1 MDIGYVVEY
10 SVGTDMIAHTYF
22 EGTFDCIYA
31 YSVKLLY
38 SVVNCMKMPVLA
50 KTHWRNHN
58 QVHPTSKRKLILI
71 ALSIL
76 VGTLLLLSWIGSDT
90 HQPSSSSSN
99 NYQCK
104 ISLGTYSGTIYAN
117 PNNTTLYNKC
127 LVESP
132 WMRLSQHTVQLP
144 PTSPSTAPANDNK
157 EEEEGMVIDDWL
169 FIDYHDR
176 INVLVAA
183 PYSQERN
190 EKGEV
195 DSEPQFIIL
204 EQTKYALYEP
214 SYAIVGGIIEPGGE
228 ETPAIAA
235 QREVNEEL
243 NIQCEQW
250 KSLGKYRTDVNR
262 GMGWVSY

>member
-1 MDIGYVVEY
+1 
-10 SVGTDMIAHTYF
+10 
-22 EGTFDCIYA
+22 
-31 YSVKLLY
+31 
-38 SVVNCMKMPVLA
+38 MKMPVLA

-90 HQPSSSSSN
+90 HQPPSSSSHHDKSN

-195 DSEPQFIIL
+195 DSEPQFVIL

>member
-1 MDIGYVVEY
+1 
-10 SVGTDMIAHTYF
+10 
-22 EGTFDCIYA
+22 
-31 YSVKLLY
+31 
-38 SVVNCMKMPVLA
+38 MKMPVLA

-90 HQPSSSSSN
+90 HQPSSSSSHHDKSN

-104 ISLGTYSGTIYAN
+104 TSLGTYSGTIYAN
-117 PNNTTLYNKC
+117 SNNTTLYNKC

-144 PTSPSTAPANDNK
+144 TTSPSTAPANDNK
-157 EEEEGMVIDDWL
+157 EEEETVIDDWL

-183 PYSQERN
+183 PSQQERN
-190 EKGEV
+190 EKGE
-195 DSEPQFIIL
+195 EPQFIIL

-214 SYAIVGGIIEPGGE
+214 SYAIVGG
-228 ETPAIAA
+228 
-235 QREVNEEL
+235 
-243 NIQCEQW
+243 
-250 KSLGKYRTDVNR
+250 
-262 GMGWVSY
+262 